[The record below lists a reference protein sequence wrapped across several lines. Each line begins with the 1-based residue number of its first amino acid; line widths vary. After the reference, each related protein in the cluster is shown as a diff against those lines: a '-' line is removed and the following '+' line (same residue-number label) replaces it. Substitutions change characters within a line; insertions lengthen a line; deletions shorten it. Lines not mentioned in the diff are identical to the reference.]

1 MTATF
6 LDFSQ
11 NPAIFTNAKTISDDL
26 LWCHLKYPNRCAQN
40 NIDRTLVEIFRD
52 ELIQA
57 LAALLKSIIKS
68 ECFLTTTS

>member
-40 NIDRTLVEIFRD
+40 NIDRTLV
-52 ELIQA
+52 
-57 LAALLKSIIKS
+57 
-68 ECFLTTTS
+68 